1 MITLSQIRLSPRR
14 AGILSLALLLGAC
27 GNLEWPPKSG
37 GVGYASHPNPA
48 VLSVPM
54 NDKSLQPPDNVVTV
68 RQFDTVE
75 VVAGRYGVSPRA
87 LIRANNLKAPYRLR
101 PGMRLTLPEQRK
113 HTVARGDTIS
123 EIAGRYNVDAFKLAR
138 LNRLSEPYTIYIGQD
153 LSIPDTE
160 SKPVDLEA
168 FKRPD
173 AEERT
178 VSRAPL
184 PTVEV
189 TRDEPA
195 PAPAPEQL
203 QAQAAEPEPVI
214 AEKINS
220 TPTPGVKPD
229 RDTEVASLP
238 QTRREPVRALPR
250 ARKGSAFGWPV
261 DGDLISSFGSKG
273 SGLRNDGV
281 NIAAK
286 KGAPVR
292 AARGGVVAY
301 AGNELRG
308 FGNLLLIKHPNG
320 WVTAYAHNDTL
331 LVDRGE
337 KVSRGQVI
345 ARVGETGNVTSPQ
358 IHFEIRKDN
367 KAVDPIRQISGKVNR
382 RTARAKK
389 SSSG

>member
-1 MITLSQIRLSPRR
+1 MITFRQICLSPRS
-14 AGILSLALLLGAC
+14 AGVLSLALLMGAC

-37 GVGYASHPNPA
+37 GVGHASRPNPT

-54 NDKSLQPPDNVVTV
+54 NDKSLQAPDNVISV

-87 LIRANNLKAPYRLR
+87 LIRANSLKAPYRLR

-113 HTVARGDTIS
+113 HAVTRGDTIS
-123 EIAGRYNVDAFKLAR
+123 EIAHKYNVDAFELAR
-138 LNRLSEPYTIYIGQD
+138 LNRLSPPYTIYIGQD

-160 SKPVDLEA
+160 SKPVDLAA

-184 PTVEV
+184 PTIEA

-195 PAPAPEQL
+195 PAPEQL
-203 QAQAAEPEPVI
+203 RAEAAEPEPVI
-214 AEKINS
+214 AEKIKS

-229 RDTEVASLP
+229 RDTKVASLP
-238 QTRREPVRALPR
+238 QTRREPSRALPR

-261 DGDLISSFGSKG
+261 DGRLVSSFGSKG

-345 ARVGETGNVTSPQ
+345 ARVGDTGNVTSPQ
-358 IHFEIRKDN
+358 IHFEIRKNN
-367 KAVDPIRQISGKVNR
+367 KAVDPVRQISGRANR
-382 RTARAKK
+382 RNARAKK
-389 SSSG
+389 SGYG